1 MSFYAAQCSFTG
13 ARPYNEDTVLSMETE
28 GGFLAVV
35 ADGLGGHGGGNIAS
49 RVAAETL
56 RAGYLADPHISRKA
70 LQALFDHANRA
81 VLEQQTPQTRMQST
95 AVSLIYDGERLAFAH
110 AGDSRLYHFLDGR
123 LVFQTVD
130 HSVSQMAALAGQ
142 ISMKEIRFHE
152 DRNRVLRTLGGEE
165 SIRVEMKIEAYRV
178 SSRDAFLLCT
188 DGFWE
193 YVWEDEMAVDLS
205 KSAGPEEWLTYM
217 IARIGG
223 RMNGKNDN
231 FSAVALFGRDDPD
244 NRRML

>member
-1 MSFYAAQCSFTG
+1 MSFYAAQCSLKG
-13 ARPYNEDTVLSMETE
+13 ARPYNEDTVLGTE
-28 GGFLAVV
+28 AGNGFLAVV

-49 RVAAETL
+49 RVAAENL
-56 RAGYLADPHISRKA
+56 LEGYLADPHVSREG
-70 LQALFDHANRA
+70 LQALFDRANRA
-81 VLEQQTPQTRMQST
+81 VLEKQNAEMRMQST
-95 AVSLIYDGERLAFAH
+95 VVSLFYDGERLAFAH

-130 HSVSQMAALAGQ
+130 HSVTQMAALAGE
-142 ISMKEIRFHE
+142 ISEKQIRFHE

-165 SIRVEMKIEAYRV
+165 TIRAEIRIEEYRV

-193 YVWEDEMAVDLS
+193 FVWEEEMAVDLC
-205 KSAGPEEWLTYM
+205 KSAGPQEWLTYM

-231 FSAVALFGRDDPD
+231 FSAVALFGRDDPED
-244 NRRML
+244 GRIL

>member
-1 MSFYAAQCSFTG
+1 MSFYTAQCSLKG
-13 ARPYNEDTVLSMETE
+13 SRPCNEDTVLSTETPK
-28 GGFLAVV
+28 GFLAVV

-56 RAGYLADPHISRKA
+56 QAGFLANPRVSREV
-70 LQALFDHANRA
+70 LQAVFDRANRA

-95 AVSLIYDGERLAFAH
+95 VVSLFYDGECLAFAH

-123 LVFQTVD
+123 LVCQTMD
-130 HSVSQMAALAGQ
+130 HSVTQMAALAGE
-142 ISMKEIRFHE
+142 ISTKEIRFHE

-165 SIRVEMKIEAYRV
+165 PVRVELKIETYRV

-231 FSAVALFGRDDPD
+231 FSAVALFGRDDPG
-244 NRRML
+244 NGRML